1 MTLEQKE
8 KVRGWFAHTVET
20 LPVEIEQEIE
30 RIGGEEM
37 LLQRIDVLKWVYF
50 TRDDVRMYQEVLRF
64 LDGEDDIDESLIRA
78 AIQQEK
84 CNYQN
89 AITEIAKLKQTIREA
104 EERLALLEERLPQ
117 YALSVEILEE
127 NMKGDDQK

>member
-1 MTLEQKE
+1 MTQEQKAA
-8 KVRGWFAHTVET
+8 VRSRFAHSVET
-20 LPVEIEQEIE
+20 LPTEIETEIE

-104 EERLALLEERLPQ
+104 EERLASLEERLPQ
-117 YALSVEILEE
+117 YALSIEILEE
-127 NMKGDDQK
+127 EMKGAEKK